1 MPYANI
7 TFTVQTNR
15 SFLPNDFVQVSA
27 NASNY
32 IIGRVVT
39 YNPSTGALVIT
50 PLQSVGSGTF
60 SSWTAALAGGWGSSG
75 TAGTAGT
82 TGTAGN
88 RGAASTSGNHG
99 TSGSSGTSGSGGLSR
114 AAGASGLSRASG
126 ASGGSGVNGPKGPTG
141 AQGGQ
146 GPQGPRGPQGTSG
159 SSGASG
165 GSGGPGPQGPTGPR
179 GPQGGAGGPGPQG
192 PPGPTGPSNSNN
204 QTLNQGSPFTF
215 NTCAWNQLYYAGQVY
230 AYSGQGARSSPS
242 EVQFITGPGYWQ
254 SPNGAIGSPNF
265 FPTSTREVKTN
276 INPYTGNGLDL
287 INATEIV
294 RFKFDIDGLEDDA
307 KVGFIAE
314 DAPEEFTGPDHDKM
328 ILPTTAGII
337 MKALQELDAKLKVLE
352 GKN

>member
-7 TFTVQTNR
+7 TFTVQTNC

-75 TAGTAGT
+75 TAGTSGT

-192 PPGPTGPSNSNN
+192 PAGPTGPSNSNN

-215 NTCAWNQLYYAGQVY
+215 NTCAWNQLYYAGQVS
-230 AYSGQGARSSPS
+230 AVSGQGARSSPS

-254 SPNGAIGSPNF
+254 SPSGAIGSTNF
-265 FPTSTREVKTN
+265 FATSTKDVKTN
-276 INPYTGNGLDL
+276 IHPYTNSGLD
-287 INATEIV
+287 IVNATEIV
-294 RFKFDIDGLEDDA
+294 RFKFDIDGLEDNA

-314 DAPEEFTGPDHDKM
+314 DAPIELTGPDRDKM
-328 ILPTTAGII
+328 IIPTTAGII
-337 MKALQELDAKLKVLE
+337 MKALQELDTKLKVLE

>member
-50 PLQSVGSGTF
+50 PLESVGSGTY
-60 SSWTAALAGGWGSSG
+60 SSWTAAL
-75 TAGTAGT
+75 
-82 TGTAGN
+82 TGPY
-88 RGAASTSGNHG
+88 
-99 TSGSSGTSGSGGLSR
+99 GSSGTSGTSGAASSTGTSGTAGSSGLSR
-114 AAGASGLSRASG
+114 TSGTSGLSGSSGSSGVSGASGLSRSSGTSG
-126 ASGGSGVNGPKGPTG
+126 AAGANGPTG
-141 AQGGQ
+141 ATGPQGGQ
-146 GPQGPRGPQGTSG
+146 GPTGNRGPSGTSG
-159 SSGASG
+159 SSGATGPQGPTG
-165 GSGGPGPQGPTGPR
+165 GQGPTGPR
-179 GPQGGAGGPGPQG
+179 GPQGPTGAQGAAGGTGPQG
-192 PPGPTGPSNSNN
+192 PANSNN

-215 NTCAWNQLYYAGQVY
+215 NTCVWNQLYYAGQVY

-254 SPNGAIGSPNF
+254 SPQGAIGAGGF
-265 FPTSTREVKTN
+265 FPTSSRDVKTN
-276 INPYTGNGLDL
+276 IQPYTASGLD
-287 INATEIV
+287 IVNATEIV

-314 DAPEEFTGPDHDKM
+314 DAPIELTGPDRDKM
-328 ILPTTAGII
+328 IIPTTAGII
-337 MKALQELDAKLKVLE
+337 MKALQELDTKLKVLE
-352 GKN
+352 GKI